1 MPAKQK
7 AKPDKPTIKS
17 NRSYIMRTSKLATIA
32 FLVAALGSGYAAAA
46 GTAPQSVSR
55 AQVLAELAEA
65 QRTGD
70 IVDGKT
76 DKKLNELYPSLYP
89 AKAAVQG
96 KTREQVLA
104 ELTEARRT
112 GDIVDGKTDKKLNEL
127 YPNLYPAKVAAHGVT
142 REQVLAELSEAQR
155 TGDIVD
161 GKTSKKL
168 NELYPHLYS
177 SQS

>member
-1 MPAKQK
+1 
-7 AKPDKPTIKS
+7 
-17 NRSYIMRTSKLATIA
+17 MRTSKLATIA

-65 QRTGD
+65 Q
-70 IVDGKT
+70 
-76 DKKLNELYPSLYP
+76 
-89 AKAAVQG
+89 
-96 KTREQVLA
+96 
-104 ELTEARRT
+104 RT